1 MTGGTHLLSI
11 TSLLTMPYQF
21 AILAW
26 AALTFALLS
35 DVTAGATT
43 PMGPKER
50 YVHIRTLQRTMQG
63 KVDLGMDRT
72 TGNIVALK
80 GSQRFAVDHMT
91 TLNGLHVVE
100 NPLQERRV
108 LETLNCP
115 GHPNVIRLVDSFE
128 DGRYYWMVLEFA
140 SQGDILDLIN
150 ADGRGHLDE
159 ASAAKYFLQL
169 LRALE

>member
-1 MTGGTHLLSI
+1 MGGTHLLSI

-43 PMGPKER
+43 PMSPKER

-140 SQGDILDLIN
+140 SQGDLLDLVN